1 MQSIAQLTTEIKAQ
15 FGHVLNGR
23 IERGHA
29 LAMAGA
35 VSQVDG
41 HTWNVKS
48 ATEAGKVYTI
58 KFEMVWSCDCEDFA
72 GTGHHPA
79 AAVDFGG
86 SVQPTCKHILA
97 SAMCYFAGEYP
108 APPAFDLVIC
118 TKKLPFVSAPD
129 GKILWF
135 KLAGQEKVEPTKTAH
150 LTDGPIQA
158 KLARYELVG
167 TEARQS
173 QVIRRYRLATCPTC
187 KGRGQYTG
195 VNQETNHVGPIRCHC
210 SGGAA

>member
-1 MQSIAQLTTEIKAQ
+1 MQSLAQLTTEIKSE

-35 VSQVDG
+35 VSPVDG
-41 HTWNVKS
+41 HWTVKS
-48 ATEAGKVYTI
+48 ARALQGPLGADAGKVYTV
-58 KFEMVWSCDCEDFA
+58 KFDLAWSCDCEDHA

-97 SAMCYFAGEYP
+97 TAMCYFSGEYP

-118 TKKLPFVSAPD
+118 TKKQPFVSGPD

-135 KLAGQEKVEPTKTAH
+135 KLAGQDKVEPAKTAH

-158 KLARYELVG
+158 KLAKYQLVD
-167 TEARQS
+167 TEARAS
-173 QVIRRYRLATCPTC
+173 EIIRRYRLA
-187 KGRGQYTG
+187 
-195 VNQETNHVGPIRCHC
+195 
-210 SGGAA
+210 GGAL

>member
-15 FGHVLNGR
+15 FGHILNGR

-41 HTWNVKS
+41 HTWHVKS
-48 ATEAGKVYTI
+48 ATEAGKVYMV
-58 KFEMVWSCDCEDFA
+58 KFDLAWSCVCEDHA

-97 SAMCYFAGEYP
+97 TAMCYFSGEYP
-108 APPAFDLVIC
+108 APPAFDLVIA
-118 TKKLPFVSAPD
+118 TKKAPFVSGPD
-129 GKILWF
+129 GKILWW
-135 KLAGQEKVEPTKTAH
+135 KKANEPKVEASKDAY
-150 LTDGPIQA
+150 LTDGPIQTALA
-158 KLARYELVG
+158 KYELVG
-167 TEARQS
+167 TEARPS
-173 QVIRRYRLATCPTC
+173 QVIRRYRLA
-187 KGRGQYTG
+187 
-195 VNQETNHVGPIRCHC
+195 
-210 SGGAA
+210 GGA